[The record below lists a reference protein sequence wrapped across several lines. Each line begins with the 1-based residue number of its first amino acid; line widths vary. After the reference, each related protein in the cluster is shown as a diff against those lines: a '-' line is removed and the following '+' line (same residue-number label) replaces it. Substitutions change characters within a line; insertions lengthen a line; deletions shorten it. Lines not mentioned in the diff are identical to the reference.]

1 LKNKLNTQ
9 LDKNKTN
16 LFLIACLIST
26 LGSSLSNLVLAYRFL
41 LETNNGAEYSIVIYS
56 ALIAT
61 VIAGPWGGHYID
73 KTINSHK
80 FLIPINI
87 FLGIIQIFLAYTY
100 SLFYAFALIFFS
112 TVLNNIAQS
121 IIFKLLPSILEN
133 KRLIKVNAYLQE
145 ISTIGFIFG
154 PVVAPLLKVVFKE
167 DSFLFL
173 IDATSFF
180 ITATIFSLFVNKIHY
195 PMESRPSK
203 KYNSDSNIM
212 SSYKSFFSDKEMRRY
227 LIGFLLYMMAFS
239 PMAFSLALVAKNTS
253 NNIPTYY
260 SLPILSMF
268 LGRLLSTRFIVRR
281 IEFND
286 LLKTLTNSLF
296 LSGLI
301 IFPLSMISHLSA
313 ICFFEFFLG
322 IVISIVNFSERTYS
336 QTAFQKDI
344 LGKLSTTKQLVSVVS
359 KGISVALITMLV
371 SNGRLSYTTPLLS
384 FFFVF
389 SGLYFNMKYRFRAN
403 LAETT

>member
-1 LKNKLNTQ
+1 LNNQ
-9 LDKNKTN
+9 LDKKKTN

-41 LETNNGAEYSIVIYS
+41 LDTNNGSEYSIVIYS

-61 VIAGPWGGHYID
+61 VLAGPWGGHYID
-73 KTINSHK
+73 KTINPHK

-87 FLGIIQIFLAYTY
+87 FLGIIQIFLAHTY
-100 SLFYAFALIFFS
+100 SLFSAFLLIFFS

-121 IIFKLLPSILEN
+121 IIFKLLPSMLEN

-154 PVVAPLLKVVFKE
+154 PVVAPLLKIAFKE

-173 IDATSFF
+173 IDAISFF
-180 ITATIFSLFVNKIHY
+180 ITAIIFSLFINKIYY
-195 PMESRPSK
+195 PMESSPSK
-203 KYNSDSNIM
+203 KYNSDLNIM

-239 PMAFSLALVAKNTS
+239 PMAFSLALVAKNAS
-253 NNIPTYY
+253 NNIPAYY

-268 LGRLLSTRFIVRR
+268 LGRFLSTRFIVRR
-281 IEFND
+281 LKFDE

-296 LSGLI
+296 ISGLI

-322 IVISIVNFSERTYS
+322 GFISIVNFSERTYS
-336 QTAFQKDI
+336 QTAFQKDV

-359 KGISVALITMLV
+359 KSISVALITILV
-371 SNGRLSYTTPLLS
+371 SNGRFSYTTPLLS
-384 FFFVF
+384 FFFVL
-389 SGLYFNMKYRFRAN
+389 SGLYFNMKYRFRPDLTA
-403 LAETT
+403 TT